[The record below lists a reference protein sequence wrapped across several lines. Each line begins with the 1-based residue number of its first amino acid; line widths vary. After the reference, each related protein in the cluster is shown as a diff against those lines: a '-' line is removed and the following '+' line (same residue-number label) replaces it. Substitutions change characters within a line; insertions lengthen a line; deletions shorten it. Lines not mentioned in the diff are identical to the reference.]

1 MVFYFYKCETT
12 PSIAESEA
20 AHAGLDAQDV
30 VVDGE
35 QLLQGRRRVG
45 LHLHGHLG
53 VINAREVAGAGRLV
67 LLGLQSEGVHID
79 TGVRDTGVVVER
91 LDLVEVLAGLLL
103 EAVLSVEDHLEQ
115 VQRTDLDA
123 GTVRNVVGA
132 LLDPE
137 AIAGES
143 SS

>member
-1 MVFYFYKCETT
+1 M
-12 PSIAESEA
+12 
-20 AHAGLDAQDV
+20 
-30 VVDGE
+30 
-35 QLLQGRRRVG
+35 
-45 LHLHGHLG
+45 
-53 VINAREVAGAGRLV
+53 